1 MKYKRLPVLV
11 FFLSTIPLW
20 SQEQPTFSS
29 QVKVVNVPATVQEK
43 KGVTVRNLTKDDF
56 VLEEDGHPQTIR
68 YFTRE
73 SDLPLTLGLLVD
85 TSMSQRGVL
94 EQERTA
100 SHSFLN
106 NMMRPEKDTAFII
119 HFDKEVELLQ
129 DVTSSRD
136 KLETAL
142 EKLEVPDRDTG
153 GGGRGGPGGGGMGR
167 RGGGGGGG
175 TMLYDSVFLAAD
187 EVMKKQQG
195 RKALIILTDGVDEG
209 SKLSLEKAVEA
220 AQRGDTV
227 VYSIL
232 FADKDA
238 YGGGG
243 GFGGL
248 GGGMGGG
255 GMGRGGGGG
264 GMGGGGMGR
273 RGGGGGGG
281 QQSPREPRPNGKKVM
296 ERISNETGG
305 SMFEVSKKLP
315 LEQIYAR
322 IEEELR
328 SQYSL
333 GFTPD
338 KADATAGYHKIHLT
352 TKQKG
357 LTVRTRDGY
366 YAD

>member
-1 MKYKRLPVLV
+1 LRYKRLRVVGLSLLLSLSASQVL
-11 FFLSTIPLW
+11 
-20 SQEQPTFSS
+20 SQDPPKSQDPPTFSS

-43 KGVTVRNLTKDDF
+43 HGEIVRNLTKDDF
-56 VLEEDGHPQTIR
+56 ILEEDGHLQAIR

-85 TSMSQRGVL
+85 TSMSQRRVL
-94 EQERTA
+94 DQERTA

-119 HFDKEVELLQ
+119 HFDHEVELLQ
-129 DVTSSRD
+129 DLTTSRD
-136 KLETAL
+136 KLESAL
-142 EKLEVPDRDTG
+142 EKLEVPDRDSG
-153 GGGRGGPGGGGMGR
+153 GGGRGGGMGR

-187 EVMKKQQG
+187 EITKKQQG
-195 RKALIILTDGVDEG
+195 RKALIILTDGVDQG

-232 FADKDA
+232 LADKDA

-243 GFGGL
+243 GFGGF
-248 GGGMGGG
+248 GRG
-255 GMGRGGGGG
+255 GMGRG

-273 RGGGGGGG
+273 RGGGGGGP
-281 QQSPREPRPNGKKVM
+281 QYPRESHPDGKKVL
-296 ERISNETGG
+296 EQISNETGG
-305 SMFEVSKKLP
+305 NMFEVSKKMP
-315 LEQIYAR
+315 IEQIYSK

>member
-1 MKYKRLPVLV
+1 VKYVRLLIVASLLLLL
-11 FFLSTIPLW
+11 LSSAQLW
-20 SQEQPTFSS
+20 SQEPPTFSS

-43 KGVTVRNLTKDDF
+43 KGETVRNLTKDDF

-85 TSMSQRGVL
+85 TSMSQRRVL
-94 EQERTA
+94 DEERTA

-106 NMMRPEKDTAFII
+106 NMMRPDKDSAFII
-119 HFDKEVELLQ
+119 HFDQEVELLQ
-129 DVTSSRD
+129 DLTSSRD

-142 EKLEVPDRDTG
+142 EKLEVPDRVTG
-153 GGGRGGPGGGGMGR
+153 SRGSGGSGSGGGMGR
-167 RGGGGGGG
+167 RGGGGAG
-175 TMLYDSVFLAAD
+175 TLLYDSVFLAAD

-238 YGGGG
+238 YGSGG
-243 GFGGL
+243 GF
-248 GGGMGGG
+248 G
-255 GMGRGGGGG
+255 GMGRGG
-264 GMGGGGMGR
+264 MGRGGMGR
-273 RGGGGGGG
+273 RGGGGP
-281 QQSPREPRPNGKKVM
+281 QYPLESRPNGKKVL

-305 SMFEVSKKLP
+305 SMFEVSKKMP

-338 KADATAGYHKIHLT
+338 KTDATPGYHKIHLT